1 MFQGGRLV
9 LTFDDFQG
17 FELHASCDG
26 LMVLALSGDRFAI
39 CNPATHQCA
48 LLPGLSDDRRDGHIG
63 IQAMYLHRPSGEY
76 RILYMKRRYKQ
87 PHPDAVYYILALR
100 LGGSSRRIGITS
112 DSPDMENNII
122 QAWHRA
128 NMVSPVVFRSCLH
141 WDPGFRHNDTGII
154 VFDTEAESFRFMRR
168 PAAATS
174 FCTRLC
180 DMEGVICFSCFD
192 VCETVAKIWVL
203 EDYEREIW
211 AFKYQVKFPVENL
224 CNLQDR
230 QHLILSA
237 EGDMLV
243 YSNTELYMFQCDNT
257 GNSVTEFRF
266 GSLGSSIISGHWFKE
281 SLVNHDFFPR
291 QGDARIAGQPDLFR
305 ML

>member
-1 MFQGGRLV
+1 
-9 LTFDDFQG
+9 
-17 FELHASCDG
+17 
-26 LMVLALSGDRFAI
+26 
-39 CNPATHQCA
+39 
-48 LLPGLSDDRRDGHIG
+48 
-63 IQAMYLHRPSGEY
+63 
-76 RILYMKRRYKQ
+76 
-87 PHPDAVYYILALR
+87 
-100 LGGSSRRIGITS
+100 
-112 DSPDMENNII
+112 
-122 QAWHRA
+122 
-128 NMVSPVVFRSCLH
+128 
-141 WDPGFRHNDTGII
+141 
-154 VFDTEAESFRFMRR
+154 
-168 PAAATS
+168 
-174 FCTRLC
+174 
-180 DMEGVICFSCFD
+180 MEGVICFSCFD

-224 CNLQDR
+224 CNLEDR

-291 QGDARIAGQPDLFR
+291 RGDALLAGQPDLFR